1 MRTLPIATAL
11 IAVLWPLAAYAD
23 MQGAT
28 PDGAVMPAS
37 GRVGVSPAL
46 QLPVNAVPPIACS
59 SATLGTLALD
69 PKAHLCLCDGN
80 AWKLA
85 NLDEPCDWK
94 AAR

>member
-1 MRTLPIATAL
+1 MKTLPIATAL
-11 IAVLWPLAAYAD
+11 IAVLWSLAAYAD

-28 PDGAVMPAS
+28 PDGAVTPAS
-37 GRVGVSPAL
+37 GRVSPAL
-46 QLPVNAVPPIACS
+46 QLPVNGVPPKACS

-85 NLDEPCDWK
+85 NLDEPSDWR